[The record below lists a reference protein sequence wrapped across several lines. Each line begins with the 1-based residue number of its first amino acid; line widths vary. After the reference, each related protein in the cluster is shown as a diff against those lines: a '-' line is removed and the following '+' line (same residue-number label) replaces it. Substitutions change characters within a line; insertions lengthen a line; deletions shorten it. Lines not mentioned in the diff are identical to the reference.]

1 MRPLDIIGAVNPMDD
16 DEKIPAPVVWGI
28 LGPVFDWSDEQR
40 AAAEPEPETNV
51 INFADYKKL
60 H

>member
-1 MRPLDIIGAVNPMDD
+1 MDD

-28 LGPVFDWSDEQR
+28 LGPVFDWTQEQR
-40 AAAEPEPETNV
+40 AAEPQPESNV
-51 INFADYKKL
+51 IFLADYKKL

>member
-1 MRPLDIIGAVNPMDD
+1 MED

-28 LGPVFDWSDEQR
+28 LGPVFDWTDEQR
-40 AAAEPEPETNV
+40 TAAEPKPESNV
-51 INFADYKKL
+51 IFLADYKKR